1 MIVLVVLV
9 NNFSLTQ
16 RWLVEDIIKRA
27 ATFSIYLKKGEIIG
41 LKNENLLH
49 EPFISVNNDDFR
61 GQMNAT

>member
-1 MIVLVVLV
+1 M
-9 NNFSLTQ
+9 
-16 RWLVEDIIKRA
+16 EDIIKRA